1 MKTESACATAGGPS
15 TPRRGAGCPANVL
28 SEVAYERFRL
38 LARERIGLE
47 FTGAR
52 RPDLERAVARTV
64 AELRLPSDDA
74 LYQLLTASGDGRI
87 AFDRL
92 AAELTVCETHFFR
105 NRPQFEALE
114 RHILPELIRQRR
126 PSRRLRLW
134 SAGCA
139 TGEEPYS
146 LAILVRRLLPDLADW
161 DVLILATDVNRDVL
175 ARAGRGVF
183 GGWSFREVPADIQRT
198 CFERVGSQW
207 EILPQIRDLVTFAH
221 LNMVQGGYPAPAS
234 NTHDMDLILCRNML
248 IYFDEQ
254 TTQRV
259 VGRLYTALT
268 DGGWLVVGHAEPS
281 LTTFRQFATRNFPGT
296 VVYQKVAHEGPQP
309 VWGTAVEELTQ
320 RRQDAE
326 VAGGTG
332 SSLETRQVPGT
343 SEVPGTWRAVFKTGA
358 PRPISV
364 ASKRPSA
371 SEPLEP
377 ETLALYRAAKTAAD
391 QSRFADARLSV
402 EAAIQRSPLWAP
414 AHYLHGLILQ
424 EEGDLEQALA
434 ALRRCVYADA
444 RFVLGHLALAGLYA
458 VIRQPERARV
468 HRENAARLLR
478 EHTAD
483 DLIPEGDGL
492 TGGQLLR
499 SLQV

>member
-1 MKTESACATAGGPS
+1 MKTESASETTGGPS
-15 TPRRGAGCPANVL
+15 LPRRSAGCPANVL
-28 SEVAYERFRL
+28 SEAAYERFRL

-52 RPDLERAVARTV
+52 RPDLERAVARAV

-74 LYQLLTASGDGRI
+74 LYHLLTASGDGRA

-105 NRPQFEALE
+105 NRPQFETLE
-114 RHILPELIRQRR
+114 RHILPELIRRRR
-126 PSRRLRLW
+126 PLRRLRLW

-175 ARAGRGVF
+175 ARARRGVF
-183 GGWSFREVPADIQRT
+183 GAWSFREVPADIQRT

-281 LTTFRQFATRNFPGT
+281 LTTFRQFATRNLPGT

-309 VWGTAVEELTQ
+309 LCETADENIPCCS
-320 RRQDAE
+320 
-326 VAGGTG
+326 G
-332 SSLETRQVPGT
+332 
-343 SEVPGTWRAVFKTGA
+343 
-358 PRPISV
+358 
-364 ASKRPSA
+364 
-371 SEPLEP
+371 
-377 ETLALYRAAKTAAD
+377 
-391 QSRFADARLSV
+391 
-402 EAAIQRSPLWAP
+402 RSP
-414 AHYLHGLILQ
+414 
-424 EEGDLEQALA
+424 D
-434 ALRRCVYADA
+434 
-444 RFVLGHLALAGLYA
+444 
-458 VIRQPERARV
+458 RARCGSV
-468 HRENAARLLR
+468 GDRPQPGE
-478 EHTAD
+478 TAD
-483 DLIPEGDGL
+483 ENNPCCSGRSPDRARCGSVGDRPQPGENIPCCSGRSPDRARCGSVGDRPQPGENNPCCS
-492 TGGQLLR
+492 GR
-499 SLQV
+499 SPDRACCGSVGDRPQPGENNPCCSGRSPDRARCGSVGDRPQPGENNPCCSGRSPDRARCGSVGDRPQPGENNPCCSGRSPDPYP

>member
-1 MKTESACATAGGPS
+1 MTTEAIL
-15 TPRRGAGCPANVL
+15 R
-28 SEVAYERFRL
+28 
-38 LARERIGLE
+38 
-47 FTGAR
+47 TGA
-52 RPDLERAVARTV
+52 
-64 AELRLPSDDA
+64 
-74 LYQLLTASGDGRI
+74 I
-87 AFDRL
+87 
-92 AAELTVCETHFFR
+92 
-105 NRPQFEALE
+105 
-114 RHILPELIRQRR
+114 
-126 PSRRLRLW
+126 
-134 SAGCA
+134 
-139 TGEEPYS
+139 
-146 LAILVRRLLPDLADW
+146 
-161 DVLILATDVNRDVL
+161 
-175 ARAGRGVF
+175 
-183 GGWSFREVPADIQRT
+183 
-198 CFERVGSQW
+198 
-207 EILPQIRDLVTFAH
+207 
-221 LNMVQGGYPAPAS
+221 
-234 NTHDMDLILCRNML
+234 
-248 IYFDEQ
+248 
-254 TTQRV
+254 
-259 VGRLYTALT
+259 
-268 DGGWLVVGHAEPS
+268 
-281 LTTFRQFATRNFPGT
+281 
-296 VVYQKVAHEGPQP
+296 
-309 VWGTAVEELTQ
+309 
-320 RRQDAE
+320 
-326 VAGGTG
+326 
-332 SSLETRQVPGT
+332 
-343 SEVPGTWRAVFKTGA
+343 FKTGA

>member
-175 ARAGRGVF
+175 ARAWRGVF

-458 VIRQPERARV
+458 VIRQP
-468 HRENAARLLR
+468 
-478 EHTAD
+478 
-483 DLIPEGDGL
+483 
-492 TGGQLLR
+492 
-499 SLQV
+499 

>member
-234 NTHDMDLILCRNML
+234 NTLDMDLILCRNML

-478 EHTAD
+478 EHTAE